1 MINSDTAETKWA
13 IIYDLKKIRGVIK
26 CIYLFCKCTQNFFFK
41 RAVQIVM
48 FSLTSVQIY
57 RSHCTKE
64 SLNKFHSRKR
74 VQNYSKEI
82 RGVHRGGARGACT
95 PLSFLTP
102 LFFSY
107 TLTVGVPNSDGEK
120 IKGGSRY
127 IFREGGGKWTRVVNI

>member
-13 IIYDLKKIRGVIK
+13 IIYDLKEIRGVIK
-26 CIYLFCKCTQNFFFK
+26 CIYLFCKCTPNFFFK

-82 RGVHRGGARGACT
+82 RGIHRGGARGACT

-102 LFFSY
+102 PIFF
-107 TLTVGVPNSDGEK
+107 LHFDGRCTKQRWGK
-120 IKGGSRY
+120 IKGGVDIY
-127 IFREGGGKWTRVVNI
+127 LGKEGVNGQGG